1 MPNFDLHLLNLNPED
16 IPPKL
21 LKQILADTALIEKIS
36 DRVYELL
43 RHDLKQ
49 QRERQQG
56 YGRRG

>member
-1 MPNFDLHLLNLNPED
+1 MPNFDLHQLNLEE

-21 LKQILADTALIEKIS
+21 LKQILADTALIEKVS

-43 RHDLKQ
+43 RDDLKQ
-49 QRERQQG
+49 QRERQHG

>member
-1 MPNFDLHLLNLNPED
+1 MHNFDLQNLNPEQV
-16 IPPKL
+16 PPEV
-21 LKQILADTALIEKIS
+21 LKQILADTTLMAKVS

-43 RHDLKQ
+43 RNDLKQ

>member
-1 MPNFDLHLLNLNPED
+1 MHNFDLQNLNPEQV
-16 IPPKL
+16 PPEV
-21 LKQILADTALIEKIS
+21 LKQILADTALMAKVS

-43 RHDLKQ
+43 RNDLKQ